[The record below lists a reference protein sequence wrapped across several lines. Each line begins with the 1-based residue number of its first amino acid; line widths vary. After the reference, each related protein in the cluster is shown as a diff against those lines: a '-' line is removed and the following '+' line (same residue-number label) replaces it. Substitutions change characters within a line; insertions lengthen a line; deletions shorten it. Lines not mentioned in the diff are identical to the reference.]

1 MREAA
6 VDGAATKGAKKTG
19 PGIPKITD
27 PGRNSAILPLRIA
40 PWGSGDVPRGWA
52 LTPYAKRG
60 GIAIHRMGGR

>member
-1 MREAA
+1 MRETA
-6 VDGAATKGAKKTG
+6 VYGAATKGRKKTG
-19 PGIPKITD
+19 PRTPKIAD
-27 PGRNSAILPLRIA
+27 RSRNSAILPLRIA